1 MVSNI
6 KKGLSN
12 INIRTNEEGHLK
24 AVTACKVLDLEF
36 KSYYNKDSMTNI
48 ISLVDMADNYRIT
61 IVTKF
66 DKVMYVHMNN
76 KVVRFSQIH
85 NQFCSLDPKY
95 NNVYT
100 SEQFKEKFKE
110 NKENYDKNNAKVQ
123 MINTIK
129 ENLKYLLNS

>member
-1 MVSNI
+1 
-6 KKGLSN
+6 
-12 INIRTNEEGHLK
+12 
-24 AVTACKVLDLEF
+24 
-36 KSYYNKDSMTNI
+36 MTNI
-48 ISLVDMADNYRIT
+48 ISLVDIADNYRIT

-66 DKVMYVHMNN
+66 YKVMYVHMNN